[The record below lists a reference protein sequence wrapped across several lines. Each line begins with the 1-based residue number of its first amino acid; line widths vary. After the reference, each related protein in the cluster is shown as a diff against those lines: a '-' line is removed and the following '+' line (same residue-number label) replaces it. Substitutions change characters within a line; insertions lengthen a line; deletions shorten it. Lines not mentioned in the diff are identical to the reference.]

1 MKIGKTIKKLFH
13 IGSGEPQFSLGDKS
27 WRRPDLKS
35 DSAQEKL
42 GSDLARNRKRLESV
56 FELPTNK
63 DIVIR
68 DFQIPVLQ
76 KDALIIYIDGL
87 TDRNTQNFAVL
98 EPLMILNAI
107 QTAHYQEAK
116 ISGKDL
122 INIVYDKLL
131 PEQQV
136 TKTEGLEDIINGI
149 LEGNSIFLMDGSPT
163 GLIIETKGWE
173 HRGVDRPANEPV
185 VRGPQ
190 EGFTETFRANT
201 AAIRR
206 YIKDPKLISEI
217 FRVGKRSR
225 TLVSVMYIKDIA
237 NPRLVE
243 EVKYRIQSIA
253 DQTDYISESGALE
266 EYIEDHP
273 RSLLPQM
280 LSTERPDRV
289 AAHLREGHVGIVM
302 ANSPFS
308 LVIPATFTIFLHAA
322 EDYYLRWPFGNF
334 LRVIRTASIF
344 IALLFPAIYV
354 GVINYH
360 QEMVPTDLLLSIASA
375 REAVPFP
382 AFVEILF
389 MEFSFELIREAGIR
403 IPSVIGPTIGIV
415 GALILGQ
422 AAVAA
427 SIVSP
432 ILIIVIAITAIS
444 SFVVP
449 NYNASFAV
457 RLLRF
462 AFIALAGFLG
472 FFGIAFGIFIFALHL
487 AKLSSF
493 GVPFLTPIA
502 PYKSKNRDRVLR
514 PPGFSE
520 KYRPLYLRPLDWIR
534 QSDNTRPWD
543 NPHKNPKGG
552 AESGE
557 Q

>member
-1 MKIGKTIKKLFH
+1 MKIWKTVKKLFH
-13 IGSGEPQFSLGDKS
+13 IGSDESQFSLGDKS
-27 WRRPDLKS
+27 WHRPEIKPDP
-35 DSAQEKL
+35 DREKL
-42 GSDLARNRKRLESV
+42 SADLAKNRKRLESV
-56 FELPTNK
+56 FELPANM
-63 DIVIR
+63 DVVIR
-68 DFQIPVLQ
+68 DFQIPLLQ
-76 KDALIIYIDGL
+76 KEALIIYIDGL

-98 EPLMILNAI
+98 EPLMVLNTPQNVSAPESK
-107 QTAHYQEAK
+107 T
-116 ISGKDL
+116 GNKDMVGL
-122 INIVYDKLL
+122 IYDKLL

-136 TKTEGLEDIINGI
+136 VKSDLLEDIVNGV
-149 LEGNSIFLMDGSPT
+149 LDGSTVFLVDGSAT
-163 GLIIETKGWE
+163 GLVIETKGWE
-173 HRGVDRPANEPV
+173 HRGVEKPANEHV

-201 AAIRR
+201 ASVRR
-206 YIKDPKLISEI
+206 YIKDPKLVSEI

-225 TLVSVMYIKDIA
+225 TLVAVMYIKDIA
-237 NPRLVE
+237 NPQLVE
-243 EVKYRIQSIA
+243 EVKYRIQSVA
-253 DQTDYISESGALE
+253 VKADYISESGTLE

-273 RSLLPQM
+273 RSLIPQM

-289 AAHLREGHVGIVM
+289 AAHLREGHVGVIM
-302 ANSPFS
+302 ANSPYS

-334 LRVIRTASIF
+334 LRLIRTASIF
-344 IALLFPAIYV
+344 IALLLPALYV

-457 RLLRF
+457 V
-462 AFIALAGFLG
+462 FIALAAFLG
-472 FFGIAFGIFIFALHL
+472 FFGIAFGIFIFSLHL

-502 PYKSKNRDRVLR
+502 PYRSKNKDRVLR
-514 PPGFSE
+514 PPGFAE
-520 KYRPLYLRPLDWIR
+520 KYRPLFLRPLDWIR
-534 QSDNTRPWD
+534 QSENTRPWD
-543 NPHKNPKGG
+543 QMNPEG
-552 AESGE
+552 AQKSDEPRK
-557 Q
+557 